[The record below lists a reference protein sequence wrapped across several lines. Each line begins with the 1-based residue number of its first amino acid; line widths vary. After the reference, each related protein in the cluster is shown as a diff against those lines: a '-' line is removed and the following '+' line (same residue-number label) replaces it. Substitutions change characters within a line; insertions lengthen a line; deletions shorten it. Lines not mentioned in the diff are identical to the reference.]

1 MTEMFLLSE
10 AQMGRISTFFPLSHG
25 VPRVDD
31 RRVIGGIIFVIRN
44 GLSVNGRVKVSQ
56 WATQNVATLGSAR
69 LLHKRAPASGRP
81 RLSQSWRLPGCF
93 GP

>member
-1 MTEMFLLSE
+1 MTRLLKGAVSALALAAIFAAAPLA
-10 AQMGRISTFFPLSHG
+10 AQTVLRLDEVAVGELDPG
-25 VPRVDD
+25 
-31 RRVIGGIIFVIRN
+31 
-44 GLSVNGRVKVSQ
+44 VNGRVKVSQ